1 MGRIREPAD
10 RGADCGGMRREHDRR
25 PSARDRS
32 MTASQIRSRLLLVG
46 VAVLLLATAGCGYH
60 TGGQAVR
67 LPTDLHTLY
76 VPAFINGTSIYHIV
90 TSNADGSADA
100 TLNGTVTAAIIV
112 PLTYDPATGRIS
124 SGMVSVT
131 MKVSLVTSKGKV
143 LWENSN
149 YVYREQYQVSRDA
162 PSFFEEEE
170 PALGRIAK
178 SFAKSLVSDILE
190 AY

>member
-1 MGRIREPAD
+1 
-10 RGADCGGMRREHDRR
+10 
-25 PSARDRS
+25 
-32 MTASQIRSRLLLVG
+32 MTPSQITRCTMLAAI
-46 VAVLLLATAGCGYH
+46 AVLLLATASCGYH
-60 TGGQAVR
+60 TGGQPAR
-67 LPTDLHTLY
+67 LPTELHTLY
-76 VPAFINGTSIYHIV
+76 VPTFINGTSTYRIEQTITEDVIRELHDRTNYRIV
-90 TSNADGSADA
+90 TSNADGAADA
-100 TLNGTVTAAIIV
+100 TLNGAVTSAVIS

-124 SGMVSVT
+124 SGMVAVT
-131 MKVSLVTSKGKV
+131 MKASLVTNKGKV
-143 LWENSN
+143 LWENPN

>member
-1 MGRIREPAD
+1 
-10 RGADCGGMRREHDRR
+10 
-25 PSARDRS
+25 
-32 MTASQIRSRLLLVG
+32 MTAFQVARRTMLAAM
-46 VAVLLLATAGCGYH
+46 AVLLLATGGCGYH

-76 VPAFINGTSIYHIV
+76 VPTFINGTSIYRIEQTITEDVIRELHDRTHYRVV
-90 TSNADGSADA
+90 TTNADGAADA
-100 TLNGTVTAAIIV
+100 TLNGTVTSAIIV
-112 PLTYDPATGRIS
+112 PMTYDPATGRIS
-124 SGMVSVT
+124 SGMVAVS
-131 MKVSLVTSKGKV
+131 MKASLVTSKGKV
-143 LWENSN
+143 LWENPN

-178 SFAKSLVSDILE
+178 SFAKTLVSDILE